1 MNKINM
7 SVRMGYINIPIDYVR
22 ELKSSAKRDKARA
35 FMEYFDDMDSDSVNA
50 FSFYAKGW
58 NVSKSTAHDWIKEFK
73 HEIERFYAHWM
84 LKNSNHYSSVKN
96 STERQPNDNRT
107 NEGFK
112 MPISSEQNE
121 ISRTTTERQPNEAFN
136 INGVDDTRERVNFFD
151 PKFEDLY
158 RRARICNK
166 KVGKKEEA
174 YQEYMNNHQHISH
187 SDMAYAYMVYANDPH
202 TNGKVFNLANFFKN
216 QVYMS
221 YLTPRIRV
229 LKDER
234 VIEGWYEKDKNLL
247 TTDDK
252 ELKELTPERFRELVA
267 KGEITILPNMKAAV

>member
-1 MNKINM
+1 MSKINM
-7 SVRMGYINIPIDYVR
+7 SVRMGYINIPIDYIR
-22 ELKSSAKRDKARA
+22 ELKNSAKRDKARA

-84 LKNSNHYSSVKN
+84 LKNSHHYSSVKN
-96 STERQPNDNRT
+96 LAERQPNDNRT

-112 MPISSEQNE
+112 MPIPSAQNE
-121 ISRTTTERQPNEAFN
+121 TSRTTTERQPNEAFN
-136 INGVDDTRERVNFFD
+136 LNGVDNARERVNFFD
-151 PKFEDLY
+151 AKFEDLY
-158 RRARICNK
+158 LRARICNK
-166 KVGKKEEA
+166 KAGSKVEA

-187 SDMAYAYMVYANDPH
+187 SDMAYAYMVYANDPQ

-229 LKDER
+229 LKDGN

-247 TTDDK
+247 TTEDNK
-252 ELKELTPERFRELVA
+252 PWELTPDRFSELVA
-267 KGEITILPNMKAAV
+267 KGEITILPKMKAAV